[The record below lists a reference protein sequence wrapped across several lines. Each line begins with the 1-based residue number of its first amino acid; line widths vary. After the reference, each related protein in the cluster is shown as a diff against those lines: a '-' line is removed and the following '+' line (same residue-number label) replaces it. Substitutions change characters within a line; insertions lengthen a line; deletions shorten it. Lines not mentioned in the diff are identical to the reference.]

1 MKYKN
6 LLIKSVDLL
15 LILLILAAY
24 QVVLYTRSQR
34 EEITE
39 LKTQINQLEGEQEE
53 IMTAIRENSLD
64 VIADE
69 AGESEQIQYKDG
81 VYAGT
86 GEGFGGPVNVEVKVE
101 KGRIATVSISEA
113 GGEDEAY
120 LSIASQILDNIV
132 EKQTADVDVISG
144 ASYSSQGIIDAV
156 KDALK
161 AAGD

>member
-1 MKYKN
+1 MSYKN
-6 LLIKSVDLL
+6 LFIKSVDLL
-15 LILLILAAY
+15 LILLFLAAY
-24 QVVLYTRSQR
+24 QVVLYTRSQQ

-53 IMTAIRENSLD
+53 IMAAIRENSLD

-81 VYAGT
+81 VYVGT
-86 GEGFGGPVNVEVKVE
+86 GEGFGGPVKVEVKVE

-113 GGEDEAY
+113 EGEDEAY
-120 LSIASQILDNIV
+120 LSIASQILENIV
-132 EKQTADVDVISG
+132 EAQTADVDVISG
-144 ASYSSQGIIDAV
+144 ASYSSKGIIDAV

-161 AAGD
+161 GSEG